1 MFNDDV
7 AAKCPECGSAD
18 VSYSNEKI
26 ACRACEFEEMLQ
38 FDFEA
43 SKRDGSTALD
53 AINKSQ
59 AMAVFQRWGFAG

>member
-1 MFNDDV
+1 VFNDDV

-26 ACRACEFEEMLQ
+26 VCRACEFEETLQ
-38 FDFEA
+38 FDFQT

-59 AMAVFQRWGFAG
+59 ALAVLQRWDFAG